1 MISVNSKTAKTY
13 VAVRTAGCRKGQWRN
28 KAPKAFSC
36 PDFGAPKIGPK
47 PRSTCQG
54 AILTLPR
61 SCEAT
66 NRSTGANTGLHL
78 YLRRRPRLLL
88 KLPGEIVQAHTVLLL
103 AERLHLPNQHLLLG
117 GVQVVAPVLL

>member
-1 MISVNSKTAKTY
+1 MPQTL
-13 VAVRTAGCRKGQWRN
+13 VAVRTAGCCEWALARKSAN
-28 KAPKAFSC
+28 AFLLLRFRRTEKRAKTFQIS
-36 PDFGAPKIGPK
+36 GA
-47 PRSTCQG
+47 

>member
-1 MISVNSKTAKTY
+1 MALVQKSANAFLLLRFRRTEKRAKTL
-13 VAVRTAGCRKGQWRN
+13 QI
-28 KAPKAFSC
+28 P
-36 PDFGAPKIGPK
+36 GA
-47 PRSTCQG
+47 

-61 SCEAT
+61 PREAT
-66 NRSTGANTGLHL
+66 NRPTRANTGLHL
-78 YLRRRPRLLL
+78 HLRRRPRLLL

>member
-1 MISVNSKTAKTY
+1 MTPVRFSSKLSALRAEVGGVGRLRPHPFHLLRFRRTEKRAKTL
-13 VAVRTAGCRKGQWRN
+13 QI
-28 KAPKAFSC
+28 P
-36 PDFGAPKIGPK
+36 GA
-47 PRSTCQG
+47 

-61 SCEAT
+61 PREAT
-66 NRSTGANTGLHL
+66 NRPTRANTGLHL
-78 YLRRRPRLLL
+78 HLRRRPRLLL